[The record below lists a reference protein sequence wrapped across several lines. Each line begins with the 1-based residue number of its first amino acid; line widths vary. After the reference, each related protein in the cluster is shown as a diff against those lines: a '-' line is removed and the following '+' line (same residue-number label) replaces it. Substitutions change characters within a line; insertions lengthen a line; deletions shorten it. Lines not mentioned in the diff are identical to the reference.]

1 MRTFQVTNE
10 FKNKTTEILNTKKF
24 SAVFPYMNL
33 VNREGFVYTEQELNQ
48 IVQFL
53 GEFSYNEV
61 AEFFQTLPSM
71 VTDLSGNQQTIQTPS
86 EQFEPE
92 TVGIL

>member
-48 IVQFL
+48 VVQFL

-61 AEFFQTLPSM
+61 AEFFQLLPSM
-71 VTDLSGNQQTIQTPS
+71 VTDLSAPTNQEATS
-86 EQFEPE
+86 EEFNMEP
-92 TVGIL
+92 VAIL

>member
-10 FKNKTTEILNTKKF
+10 FKTKTTEILNTKKF

-33 VNREGFVYTEQELNQ
+33 LNREGFVYTEQELNQ

-61 AEFFQTLPSM
+61 AEFFQTLPSN
-71 VTDLSGNQQTIQTPS
+71 VTDLSAPIQQESTK
-86 EQFEPE
+86 EEFE